1 MVLLTVFVLLAGFAA
16 AGAVAASAPP
26 ASAPAVAAT
35 GDSYKITTTAAGVY
49 QVTHAGLTAVGF
61 DPTGI
66 DTATFQLLHFD
77 QEVALI
83 MRDGGDGRFDSG
95 DSFLFYAEAM
105 RTRYT
110 AHNVYWFVAGE
121 SARALPGSLDGAP
134 AAAPLDGSFTNTL
147 HFEQDK
153 VYRSSLPMT
162 GDDADRWYW
171 MFFQACAPGSRTC
184 NDTFGAKNSRTL
196 PGVVP
201 AVSSTPFSAT
211 LTITLRG
218 SSNEFAN
225 PDHHVKV
232 FVNGTQVGDSYFE
245 GQSPF
250 TQPYTFDSSLLA
262 SGNNNFR
269 FDFPDDLGAGV
280 TNQGYI
286 NSFDLEY
293 EADFTA
299 QNDLLLFSG
308 DEPGLHRFQ
317 INGFNDPDITLLDIS
332 DPQTPALIANG
343 VVSGAGP
350 YALTFQADNGAVLA
364 AAAVQSG
371 GAQYAAVSAA
381 GLLAPSSIG
390 PDTPSNLKDTNQGVD
405 YLIITPAIFA
415 APAQQ
420 LADYRA
426 LANGF
431 RTMVVDVQDIYD
443 EFNGGLMNP
452 TAIRDFIVYVAHE
465 WEPPRLRYVVLMG
478 DGHYDFLNFLGS
490 PDQVFIPPW
499 LAAVDPF
506 QGETAA
512 DNRYVDIFGD
522 EQYDADAGA
531 DFTIYN
537 IELVN
542 GHMLL
547 SADFG
552 FVPPVAAQAS
562 AVGPAAPDLVKA
574 IGDMVFWDEDGDAI
588 WDANERGMPGV
599 TVELLQSGSVIATTV
614 TDENGKYAFEDLGSG
629 VYQVHFVLPS
639 GWDFVTPDVGD
650 ADPPTDQSSYD
661 SDADPITGLTPPI
674 TYTYPE
680 TFKANWDAGLVRAG
694 AIGNRVW
701 EDSNGNGLQDAGEP
715 GISGV
720 IVELL
725 QGGSVISTTTT
736 GAGGYFHFFAQPDG
750 VYEMRIA
757 AASLSGPL
765 AGYTRSP
772 RDQGFD
778 TMPDLSLGR
787 FPVNSVAEASEM
799 VNRTINYETASPSG
813 DWQKRVI
820 YVADDPDTAGNFHE
834 HSNEVADHIWP
845 YPAESQKIYYK
856 QNYATTAAMK
866 AALIAGINAGA
877 VFVTYNGHSSKIE
890 WGGGD
895 RFFTSADVNA
905 LSNTIFPIF
914 LPMTCLEGQ
923 YINPSS
929 PALGEVVVRTI
940 GKGAVAS
947 FSPTGLGVA
956 TGHQFLYN
964 SFFEG
969 VVSGFSNE
977 LGDLTNYAKYTLFQS
992 HSLFKDLLDTYVLFG
1007 DPALAAQIPGEPQA
1021 DPAIL
1026 KVVTPADTVQP
1037 GDTITYTITYSN
1049 AGEIPALNTVITDL
1063 LPAGLLSP
1071 VVTSAPPL
1079 TQNPGPNF
1087 SWNAGDLDPG
1097 EGGVI
1102 TIVAMVDPGFVT
1114 PGQIINTAHIAAQGE
1129 DANPLNN
1136 QSTVTTPV
1144 EGLPG
1149 AIEGVTFRDPNAN
1162 GVLEPDETG
1171 RVPDVPITA
1180 TLVGVGTVYTTVSD
1194 SDGLWSLTGLPP
1206 GQYEVTAPQLLP
1218 GLFRMTPVPIL
1229 VNVPTGGTVSNV
1241 NIGYIS
1247 PTAVTLV
1254 AFEAN
1259 VAPDGILITWQ
1270 TATEANLR
1278 GFYIRRSANAED
1290 QGKRISPLLPAGVGS
1305 NDYRF
1310 IDHSASGDGWFY
1322 WLEAVEMEGASEFF
1336 GPISLLPPAG
1346 GAASAVYLGLILR

>member
-1 MVLLTVFVLLAGFAA
+1 MVLLAVFVLLAGFAA

-26 ASAPAVAAT
+26 ASAPAVAAI
-35 GDSYKITTTAAGVY
+35 GDSYKIVTTTAGVY
-49 QVTHAGLTAVGF
+49 QVTHAALTAAGF

-66 DTATFQLLHFD
+66 ATSTFQLFHFG
-77 QEVALI
+77 QEVALV
-83 MRDGGDGRFDSG
+83 MRDGGDGSFDSG
-95 DSFLFYAEAM
+95 DSFLFYAQAM

-110 AHNVYWFVAGE
+110 THAVYWFVAGE
-121 SARALPGSLDGAP
+121 AARALPGSLDGTP
-134 AAAPLDGSFTNTL
+134 AGAPLDGSFTNTL
-147 HFEQDK
+147 HFEQDV

-171 MFFQACAPGSRTC
+171 RFFQACAPGSRTC
-184 NDTFGAKNSRTL
+184 NDTFGLKNSRTL
-196 PGVVP
+196 SGVVP

-218 SSNEFAN
+218 ASNEFAN
-225 PDHHVKV
+225 PDHHVKM
-232 FVNGTQVGDSYFE
+232 FVNGVQVGDSYFE
-245 GQSPF
+245 GMSLF
-250 TQPYTFDSSLLA
+250 TTSYTFDSSLLL
-262 SGNNNFR
+262 SGANTFR

-299 QNDLLLFSG
+299 QNNLLRFSG

-317 INGFNDPDITLLDIS
+317 INGFSDPDITLLDIT
-332 DPQTPALIANG
+332 DPLTPALIANG

-350 YALTFQADNGAVLA
+350 YAVTFQADNGAILA
-364 AAAVQSG
+364 AAALGAAG
-371 GAQYAAVSAA
+371 GAQYAAVSSA
-381 GLLAPSSIG
+381 GLLTPSSILL
-390 PDTPSNLKDTNQGVD
+390 DTPSNLKDTDQGAD
-405 YLIITPAIFA
+405 YLVITPAIFA
-415 APAQQ
+415 APSQQ

-431 RTMVVDVQDIYD
+431 RTRVVDVQDIYD
-443 EFNGGLMNP
+443 EFNSGLMNP
-452 TAIRDFIVYVAHE
+452 SAIRDFIIYATHE
-465 WEPPRLRYVVLMG
+465 WQPPRPRYVVLMG

-512 DNRYVDIFGD
+512 DNRYVDIFGN
-522 EQYDADAGA
+522 EQYDSDAAA

-542 GHMLL
+542 GQMVL

-552 FVPPVAAQAS
+552 FIPPVAAQAS

-574 IGDMVFWDEDGDAI
+574 IGDMVFWDEDGDHV

-599 TVELLQSGSVIATTV
+599 TVELLQGGSVVATTF
-614 TDENGKYAFEDLGSG
+614 TDEDGKYFFENLSSG

-639 GWDFVTPDVGD
+639 GWQFVTPDVGD
-650 ADPPTDQSSYD
+650 ADPATDQSSYD

-680 TFKANWDAGLVRAG
+680 TFKANWDAGLVRPG
-694 AIGNRVW
+694 TIGNRVW
-701 EDSNGNGLQDAGEP
+701 QDSNGNGLQDAGEP
-715 GISGV
+715 GIPGV
-720 IVELL
+720 TVELL
-725 QGGSVISTTTT
+725 QGGSVISTTMT
-736 GAGGYFHFFAQPDG
+736 AADGYFHFFAQPDG
-750 VYEMRIA
+750 VYALRIA

-765 AGYTRSP
+765 AGHTLSP

-787 FPVNSVAEASEM
+787 FPVNTLAEASEM

-866 AALIAGINAGA
+866 AALIAGIDQGA

-895 RFFTSADVNA
+895 RFFTSADINA
-905 LSNTIFPIF
+905 LSNTIFPVF

-923 YINPSS
+923 YINPGS

-969 VVSGFSNE
+969 VVSGFSSE

-1026 KVVTPADTVQP
+1026 KSVTPAGAVQP
-1037 GDTITYTITYSN
+1037 GDTLTYTLTYSN

-1063 LPAGLLSP
+1063 LPAGLLNPTVS
-1071 VVTSAPPL
+1071 SAPPL

-1102 TIVAMVDPGFVT
+1102 TITAVVDLAFVT
-1114 PGQIINTAHIAAQGE
+1114 PGEIVNTAVIAADGE

-1144 EGLPG
+1144 QGLPG
-1149 AIEGVTFRDPNAN
+1149 AIAGVVFRDPNAN
-1162 GVLEPDETG
+1162 GILDPDELG
-1171 RVPDVPITA
+1171 RVPDTPITA
-1180 TLVGVGTVYTTVSD
+1180 TLVGVGTTFTTLSD
-1194 SDGLWSLTGLPP
+1194 SSGNWTLTGLPP

-1218 GLFRMTPVPIL
+1218 GLYRMTPTPIT
-1229 VNVPTGGTVSNV
+1229 VNVPAGGLVSNV
-1241 NIGYIS
+1241 NIGYIA
-1247 PTAVTLV
+1247 PTAVTLA
-1254 AFEAN
+1254 AFEASAGTEG
-1259 VAPDGILITWQ
+1259 VRITWR
-1270 TATEANLR
+1270 TADETALR
-1278 GFYIRRSANAED
+1278 GFYVWRSSRAED
-1290 QGKRISPLLPAGVGS
+1290 HGKRISPLIPAGADGY
-1305 NDYRF
+1305 DYGF
-1310 IDHSASGDGWFY
+1310 TDASASGSGWFY
-1322 WLEAVEMEGASEFF
+1322 WLEAAAIDGPSAFF
-1336 GPISLLPPAG
+1336 GPIAAFSPDASGSSL
-1346 GAASAVYLGLILR
+1346 YLGLILR